1 MRIHGFIEAAEN
13 GRCEAVQHAL
23 RSSSSGNTP
32 TCPSFCIRI
41 SSLAAEG
48 ALERFELLP
57 SVLRVRREQDD
68 S

>member
-23 RSSSSGNTP
+23 RASSSGNTQ

-41 SSLAAEG
+41 SSPRRRRGARTFRAIAFCAARAKG
-48 ALERFELLP
+48 AG
-57 SVLRVRREQDD
+57 
-68 S
+68 